1 MSKSFRD
8 LLQGDLK
15 VTNLKRKNTDILGK
29 KKVHCT
35 MIHP

>member
-15 VTNLKRKNTDILGK
+15 VTNLNNFTDILGK
-29 KKVHCT
+29 EKESALHK
-35 MIHP
+35 